1 MRCRDVL
8 IYRRF
13 FVRQVGLTC
22 RSFMFIHFLF
32 LGHFFAVG
40 TRCALSDGKI
50 IATILRGLGC
60 KHKCMVPVL
69 TNNTRIKCTA
79 REGRSKSS
87 GWRRSLFVQG
97 QVANGDLSRS
107 VNGLRGF
114 MLQCQENLDVQLPQK
129 RNRGFTV
136 RGGGLP
142 CQGHRGARLPPKG
155 NRGFIVVTD

>member
-1 MRCRDVL
+1 MQRHFDLQETFCPSSRVDMS
-8 IYRRF
+8 F
-13 FVRQVGLTC
+13 FHFFF
-22 RSFMFIHFLF
+22 SIFLF

-114 MLQCQENLDVQLPQK
+114 MLQCQENLGVQLP
-129 RNRGFTV
+129 RNVTV
-136 RGGGLP
+136 DSP
-142 CQGHRGARLPPKG
+142 CVAAGYRAKDTAVPDYHRR
-155 NRGFIVVTD
+155 VTVDLSW